1 MLEYI
6 ADPYRR
12 KKDVM
17 CMQNET
23 PKYRR
28 VLLKLSGEALSA
40 GADGILN
47 FDFIA
52 SIAEVLKMCTER
64 GVQIGIIVGAGNIW
78 RGRQGGKM
86 DRVRADSMGMLAT
99 AINALA
105 LQDTFLQCGL
115 KTTVMTAVNMK
126 PFATPYAPRAA
137 TAAMEAGEI
146 VILGCGLGSPYFS
159 TDTAAALR
167 AAEIEADALLMAK
180 NIDGVYSADP
190 KKDPT
195 AVRYDE
201 ITYKEILDR
210 ELKALDLTAT
220 TFCMENDITVYAFEL
235 KDPMNIYRV
244 VTGEKIGTEIH
255 R

>member
-1 MLEYI
+1 MLECYAEKI
-6 ADPYRR
+6 RR
-12 KKDVM
+12 KKDVEF
-17 CMQNET
+17 MQNET
-23 PKYRR
+23 PKYSR

-52 SIAEVLKMCTER
+52 SIAEVLKKCTSR

-99 AINALA
+99 TINALA
-105 LQDTFLQCGL
+105 IQDTFLQCGL
-115 KTTVMTAVNMK
+115 KTRVMTAVNME
-126 PFATPYAPRAA
+126 PFAPFYSPRAA
-137 TAAMEAGEI
+137 VEAMENGEV

-190 KKDPT
+190 KTDPT
-195 AVRYDE
+195 AVRFDE
-201 ITYKEILDR
+201 ITYKEILDK

-220 TFCMENDITVYAFEL
+220 TFCMENNITVYAFEL
-235 KDPMNIYRV
+235 KDPENIYRV
-244 VTGEKIGTEIH
+244 VSGEKIGTEIH